1 MLCHNDI
8 CVENMVFRHG
18 KAVALLDF
26 DLAAPGRPLWDLAHV
41 SRFWAPMLDPESAA
55 IAYPAG
61 LDPARRLRMLAD
73 AYGLPLGDRVAL
85 VDAIR
90 AADEAARA
98 FVAARVQRGERAFL
112 EAFTQQGG
120 WVRWDRKITW
130 FEVTSNRL
138 IGELLA

>member
-1 MLCHNDI
+1 
-8 CVENMVFRHG
+8 
-18 KAVALLDF
+18 
-26 DLAAPGRPLWDLAHV
+26 
-41 SRFWAPMLDPESAA
+41 MLDPESAA

-120 WVRWDRKITW
+120 WVRRGSKNRVARGDPQSIDRRIA
-130 FEVTSNRL
+130 RL
-138 IGELLA
+138 RSIGQGTVGVCRHRSKLLGRSGATDELCLYLCL